1 MPFIPNTDADRREM
15 LTAIG
20 VESFEELLE
29 AIPAELRWK
38 GTLSLPPGCSE
49 MEAVREL
56 EALAGTNVAGPE
68 AVSFLGAG
76 AYDHFIPGAVAE
88 LLARSEFYTAY
99 TPYQAEVSQG
109 TLTAIFE
116 FQTLICQLTGMEVAN
131 ASVYDGASGL
141 GEAAL
146 MAHAATGRRELVVAE
161 TVHPLYRRVL
171 RTYTGG
177 LGMIIRE
184 VACPGGQADPAA
196 LEQVTGPQTA
206 AVMIQHPNFLG
217 VLEPQ
222 DEVVR
227 LAQKAGALAVVCADP
242 ISLTILK
249 PPGEAGADI
258 AVGEGQ
264 PLGIPQGFGG
274 PLLGF
279 LACRQ
284 KLLRRMPGRLVGQTT
299 DSRGR
304 RGFVLTLQ
312 TREQHIRRDKATSN
326 ICTNH
331 ALCALAATMYLG
343 LMGQEGL
350 LGVARLCLQKSHY
363 AHDRICRIPGFRAGF
378 EKPFFREFVVRT
390 PVPPGRVVA
399 ELSARGLLAGV
410 DLSTFGPGLDDGL
423 LVAVTEKRT
432 RQDIDRLVTELET
445 FATREPRQRAPLK
458 QAPSGP

>member
-15 LTAIG
+15 LAAIG
-20 VESFEELLE
+20 VQSFEELI
-29 AIPAELRWK
+29 AAVPAELRWQ
-38 GTLSLPPGCSE
+38 GTPSLPPGCSE
-49 MEAVREL
+49 MEVAREL
-56 EALAGTNVAGPE
+56 EGLAGQNATGSD

-76 AYDHFIPGAVAE
+76 AYDHFIPGAIAE
-88 LLARSEFYTAY
+88 LLSRSEFYTAY

-146 MAHAATGRRELVVAE
+146 MAHAVTGRRELVVAE
-161 TVHPLYRRVL
+161 TVNPLYRRVL
-171 RTYTGG
+171 GTYTAG
-177 LGMIIRE
+177 LGMVIRE
-184 VACPGGQADPAA
+184 VPCPEGQVDPVA
-196 LEQVTGPQTA
+196 LARLTGQKTA
-206 AVMIQHPNFLG
+206 AVLIQHPNFLG
-217 VLEPQ
+217 ILEPQ
-222 DEVVR
+222 DEIVRVV
-227 LAQKAGALAVVCADP
+227 QEAGALAVVSADP
-242 ISLTILK
+242 VSLGVLK

-284 KLLRRMPGRLVGQTT
+284 ELLRRMPGRLVGETT
-299 DSRGR
+299 DAQGR

-312 TREQHIRRDKATSN
+312 TREQHIRREKATSN

-331 ALCALAATMYLG
+331 ALCALAATMYLS
-343 LMGQEGL
+343 LMGRGGVR
-350 LGVARLCLQKSHY
+350 GVAELCLQKSHY
-363 AHDRICRIPGFRAGF
+363 ARDRICQISGFHPAF
-378 EKPFFREFVVRT
+378 EKPFFREFVIRT
-390 PVPPGRVVA
+390 PVPPGEVVA
-399 ELSARGLLAGV
+399 GLSARGLLAGV
-410 DLSTFGPGLDDGL
+410 DLSGFGLGLDLDDGL

-432 RQDIDRLVTELET
+432 RGEIDRLVRELET
-445 FATREPRQRAPLK
+445 FSAEASSRP
-458 QAPSGP
+458 

>member
-1 MPFIPNTDADRREM
+1 MPFIPNTDDDRRQM
-15 LTAIG
+15 LAAIG
-20 VESFEELLE
+20 VKSFDELLQ
-29 AIPAELRWK
+29 AIPAKLRWK
-38 GTLSLPPGCSE
+38 GTLDLPPGCSE
-49 MEAVREL
+49 MEAVGEL
-56 EALAGTNVAGPE
+56 ETLAGRNTAG
-68 AVSFLGAG
+68 AGTVSFLGGG

-146 MAHAATGRRELVVAE
+146 MAHAATGRSRLVVAE
-161 TVHPLYRRVL
+161 TVHPLYRQVL

-177 LGMIIRE
+177 LGMDIE
-184 VACPGGQADPAA
+184 VAPCPEGQVDPAA
-196 LEQVTGPQTA
+196 LKKLIGPEMA
-206 AVMIQHPNFLG
+206 AVIIQHPNFLG
-217 VLEPQ
+217 ILEEPGAVI
-222 DEVVR
+222 E
-227 LAQKAGALAVVCADP
+227 LAHEAGALAVVSTDP
-242 ISLTILK
+242 ISLGILK

-258 AVGEGQ
+258 VVGEGQ

-284 KLLRRMPGRLVGQTT
+284 KLLRRMPGRLVGQTA
-299 DSRGR
+299 DAQGR

-312 TREQHIRRDKATSN
+312 TREQHIRREKATSN

-331 ALCALAATMYLG
+331 ALCALAATLYMG
-343 LMGQEGL
+343 LMGRQGIAE
-350 LGVARLCLQKSHY
+350 VARLCVQKSHY
-363 AHDRICRIPGFRAGF
+363 ARDRIGRIPGYRIAFP
-378 EKPFFREFVVRT
+378 KPFFREFVVRT
-390 PVPPGRVVA
+390 PAPPGEIV
-399 ELSARGLLAGV
+399 SALAGRGLLAGV
-410 DLSTFGPGLDDGL
+410 DLSSFDLGLDDGL

-432 RQDIDRLVTELET
+432 REQIDRLGEELES
-445 FATREPRQRAPLK
+445 FSA
-458 QAPSGP
+458 